1 MAATIRRLF
10 KHWFTGPREAS
21 RAFPLDALERLQQII
36 AEGEQTH
43 RAEVRLIIEAA
54 MPLRKVWRGMSTRQ
68 RAIDLFGS
76 YRVWDT
82 EENNGVLLY
91 LNLADHKLE
100 LVTDRAA
107 ARAVTNDEWQAICTP
122 MLAAFRQ
129 GAYEDGTAEGL
140 RAIHRE
146 LHEVFPI
153 GAEARGEGKADGG
166 QCDAPVML

>member
-1 MAATIRRLF
+1 VAASIQRLF
-10 KHWFTGPREAS
+10 KHWFTGPREAA

-36 AEGEQTH
+36 TEGEQTH

-91 LNLADHKLE
+91 LNLAEHQLE

-107 ARAVTNDEWQAICTP
+107 ARAVTHEDWQKICDP

-129 GAYEDGTAEGL
+129 GAYEEGTAQGL

-146 LHEVFPI
+146 LHEVFPAQADQD
-153 GAEARGEGKADGG
+153 GGTKDGG